1 MRHLKK
7 KGKLGMKTA
16 PRKALL
22 RGLATSLVLAGRIE
36 TTAAKAKVVKPIIEK
51 YITLSKVNSLVTRRR
66 LIQYFYKEKAIN
78 KLLTELGPKYQERKG
93 GYTRIIR
100 LANRRGDNAPKVLL
114 ELV

>member
-1 MRHLKK
+1 MRHQKK
-7 KGKLGMKTA
+7 HGKLSKNVG

-36 TTAAKAKVVKPIIEK
+36 TTEARAKAVKPILEK
-51 YITLSKVNSLVTRRR
+51 YITVSKVNSLTNRRK
-66 LIQYFYKEKAIN
+66 LISFFYKEQAIN

-100 LANRRGDNAPKVLL
+100 LANRRGDNAQTVLL